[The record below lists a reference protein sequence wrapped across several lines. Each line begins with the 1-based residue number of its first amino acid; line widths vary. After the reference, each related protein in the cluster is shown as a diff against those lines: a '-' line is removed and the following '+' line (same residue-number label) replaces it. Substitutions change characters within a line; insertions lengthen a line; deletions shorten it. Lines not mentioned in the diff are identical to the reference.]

1 MFYNDTFAA
10 SLSISNMIEKSR
22 FIDLLNK
29 LKLILNLNNIFS
41 MQKLQN
47 LVVFLKNYYAILIGQ
62 SFDFIFYIFYFNII
76 KFLNIQ
82 NDTNIWFNAHN
93 IIDNTLMYRY
103 YVCFLLFEFNYY
115 IDWFKNKEKRVL

>member
-1 MFYNDTFAA
+1 
-10 SLSISNMIEKSR
+10 MIEKSR

-82 NDTNIWFNAHN
+82 NNTNIWFNAHN